1 MHHGQSSVTAKC
13 LRPLPELVASPAA
26 SWAPGV
32 FREWEGGAGK
42 TPGRRK
48 LLALSGE
55 EVGRWGSVSL
65 SDAVSDTG
73 LRWDV
78 QKRKDV
84 KKWLPGLGQ
93 VRCVRRVKGTEIH
106 VLEPGGQVGEFS
118 SGSPVA
124 SSSPACQVFVIIF
137 KTNTLWSR
145 KLGNSQDSYSSH

>member
-1 MHHGQSSVTAKC
+1 M
-13 LRPLPELVASPAA
+13 
-26 SWAPGV
+26 

-84 KKWLPGLGQ
+84 KK
-93 VRCVRRVKGTEIH
+93 
-106 VLEPGGQVGEFS
+106 
-118 SGSPVA
+118 
-124 SSSPACQVFVIIF
+124 
-137 KTNTLWSR
+137 
-145 KLGNSQDSYSSH
+145 